1 MEEYANRA
9 LRDVVTTLA
18 ACEGFAET
26 LSKTTYRGSKKAK
39 RNIIAMG
46 NQAHKALDIICE
58 GLNKEQMG
66 GILRFAD
73 MHYITLVPKYS
84 PAADK
89 TRYSIT
95 SEELALLM
103 GDAVSECQWCDK
115 EGKEARRCKKR
126 KALLSIGAIGHGE
139 RDCPFAGGIEL

>member
-9 LRDVVTTLA
+9 LRDVITTLA

-39 RNIIAMG
+39 RNIVAMG
-46 NQAHKALDIICE
+46 NQAHKALDIICD
-58 GLNKEQMG
+58 GLNKDQIG
-66 GILRFAD
+66 GIKRFAE

-89 TRYSIT
+89 THYSIT
-95 SEELALLM
+95 AEELALLM
-103 GDAVSECQWCDK
+103 GDAVSECQWCEK

-126 KALLSIGAIGHGE
+126 KALLRIGALGSNE
-139 RDCPFAGGIEL
+139 KECPFAGGIEL

>member
-9 LRDVVTTLA
+9 LRDVITTLA

-26 LSKTTYRGSKKAK
+26 LSKTTYKDSKKAK
-39 RNIIAMG
+39 RNIVAMG

-58 GLNKEQMG
+58 GLDKDQMR
-66 GILRFAD
+66 GIMRFAD
-73 MHYITLVPKYS
+73 MHCITLVPRYS
-84 PAADK
+84 PAVDK

-103 GDAVSECQWCDK
+103 GDAVSECQWCEK
-115 EGKEARRCKKR
+115 EGKDVRRCKKR
-126 KALLSIGAIGHGE
+126 KALLSIGAIGMGE
-139 RDCPFAGGIEL
+139 KDCPYAGGIEL